1 MSGKEEAR
9 GRELFSQNHVFCSM
23 FCICS
28 FYPYFSPVP
37 RQTNSWDCG
46 LFTCKYAHA
55 LYQQRWKMI
64 TVNDLRGKKPLINV
78 ITNSPYMKFD
88 YKDIDEM
95 RVELRKLIDN
105 LSDVYHGLSGVKLRT
120 SNKDERNVLVGTA
133 DVRSSDIP

>member
-1 MSGKEEAR
+1 MHNLISF
-9 GRELFSQNHVFCSM
+9 LFAHIIFCAQ
-23 FCICS
+23 CS
-28 FYPYFSPVP
+28 VYAHFILFFLPVP

-55 LYQQRWKMI
+55 LYQQRWQMI

-88 YKDIDEM
+88 YRDIDEM

-105 LSDVYHGLSGVKLRT
+105 LSDLYHGLSGVQL
-120 SNKDERNVLVGTA
+120 SACNINERNVLVGTA
-133 DVRSSDIP
+133 EVRSSDIP

>member
-1 MSGKEEAR
+1 
-9 GRELFSQNHVFCSM
+9 
-23 FCICS
+23 
-28 FYPYFSPVP
+28 
-37 RQTNSWDCG
+37 
-46 LFTCKYAHA
+46 
-55 LYQQRWKMI
+55 MI

-120 SNKDERNVLVGTA
+120 SNKDERNVLVGTT